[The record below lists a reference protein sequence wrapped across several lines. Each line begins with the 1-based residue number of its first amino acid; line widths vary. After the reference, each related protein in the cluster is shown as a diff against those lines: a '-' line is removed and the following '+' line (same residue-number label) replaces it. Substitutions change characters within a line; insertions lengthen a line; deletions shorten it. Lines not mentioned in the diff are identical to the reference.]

1 MSLMCILLRG
11 PIEIKFP
18 GKAIRKFW
26 ICINNKI
33 VSAFFYVNCLKL
45 EEGIKKPRPFLVIP
59 ISKSRNEWKFFD
71 SEGRTESLNFT

>member
-1 MSLMCILLRG
+1 MCILLRG

-59 ISKSRNEWKFFD
+59 ISKLRNEWKFFD

>member
-18 GKAIRKFW
+18 GEAIRKFW

-45 EEGIKKPRPFLVIP
+45 EEGIKKTTEWFLNNKEILDKRYNAFV
-59 ISKSRNEWKFFD
+59 D
-71 SEGRTESLNFT
+71 H